1 MSWKSRCFIQNAIMI
16 FLSLFKSFLWI
27 LIFLKCVHPAQSES
41 YAEPIVF
48 FRIVFLNLW
57 GFVFWIPK
65 QYILYISS
73 AWWVNRCS
81 VLCEWFFLFLFWR
94 KKKKAYSSYIYYNFM
109 MSKMSLWHQSHDVS
123 KKGDEVYVE
132 TGRPGMCA
140 VHHGY
145 KLQPWV
151 PSRARCL
158 AMSPGVWLNLP
169 VVLTT
174 SML

>member
-1 MSWKSRCFIQNAIMI
+1 MSWKSRCFIQNAITI

-27 LIFLKCVHPAQSES
+27 LIFLKCVHPSQSES

-65 QYILYISS
+65 QYIWYISS

-94 KKKKAYSSYIYYNFM
+94 KKKKKSSFQ
-109 MSKMSLWHQSHDVS
+109 LHLLQLHDVKNVPVTS
-123 KKGDEVYVE
+123 VSWYQQKGRWSLCWD
-132 TGRPGMCA
+132 R
-140 VHHGY
+140 
-145 KLQPWV
+145 
-151 PSRARCL
+151 
-158 AMSPGVWLNLP
+158 
-169 VVLTT
+169 
-174 SML
+174 

>member
-65 QYILYISS
+65 QYIWYISS

-94 KKKKAYSSYIYYNFM
+94 KKK
-109 MSKMSLWHQSHDVS
+109 SLFQLYLLQLHDVKNVPVTS
-123 KKGDEVYVE
+123 VSWCQQKGRWSLCWD
-132 TGRPGMCA
+132 R
-140 VHHGY
+140 
-145 KLQPWV
+145 
-151 PSRARCL
+151 
-158 AMSPGVWLNLP
+158 
-169 VVLTT
+169 
-174 SML
+174 

>member
-1 MSWKSRCFIQNAIMI
+1 VSWKSRCFIQNAIMI

-94 KKKKAYSSYIYYNFM
+94 KKKKLIPATFTTTSWCQKCPCDISLM
-109 MSKMSLWHQSHDVS
+109 MSAKREMKFMLRQVGQACVLFIMATNCSH
-123 KKGDEVYVE
+123 E
-132 TGRPGMCA
+132 
-140 VHHGY
+140 
-145 KLQPWV
+145 
-151 PSRARCL
+151 CL
-158 AMSPGVWLNLP
+158 LEHVA
-169 VVLTT
+169 
-174 SML
+174 